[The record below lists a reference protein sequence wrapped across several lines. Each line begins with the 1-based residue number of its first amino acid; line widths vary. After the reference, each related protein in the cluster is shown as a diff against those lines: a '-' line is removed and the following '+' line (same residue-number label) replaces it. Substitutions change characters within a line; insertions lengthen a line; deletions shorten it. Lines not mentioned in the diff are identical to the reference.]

1 MTNTKTKAAPARAN
15 PAAAPSGGGQG
26 PQGRRPNTIDET
38 IAKAQSGRVNVT
50 PAKAIEMA
58 GQLYSRGQYGQAERV
73 CRQII
78 EARPGNA
85 DAHNILGV
93 TLAALGR
100 SKEAVAELQRAI
112 KINPQAASYH
122 ANLGEV
128 LRQSG
133 DTKAAQAPL
142 EEAVRLEPT

>member
-1 MTNTKTKAAPARAN
+1 MPGLRGKRTAMTNPKSTNAPHKAPRGPARRAGAN
-15 PAAAPSGGGQG
+15 RPQPASPAGNAHPAGGAG
-26 PQGRRPNTIDET
+26 NLDET
-38 IAKAQSGRVNVT
+38 IAKAQQGRVNVT
-50 PAKAIEMA
+50 PAKAVEMA
-58 GQLYSRGQYGQAERV
+58 GQLYRRGNYGQAERV

-128 LRQSG
+128 
-133 DTKAAQAPL
+133 
-142 EEAVRLEPT
+142 